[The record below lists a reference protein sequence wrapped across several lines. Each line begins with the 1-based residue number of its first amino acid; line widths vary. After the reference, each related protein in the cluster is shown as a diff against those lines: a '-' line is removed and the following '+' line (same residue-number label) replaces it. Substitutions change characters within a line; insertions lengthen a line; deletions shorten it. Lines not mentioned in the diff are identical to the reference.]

1 MHERSFPTLPQ
12 SVQQGI
18 VAALLAIAMTVLAAG
33 CDTSIDPIRGSDR
46 LYSIYGILD
55 AAADTQFVRV
65 EALRD
70 GVPIGAPDTLDVRVT
85 LQHVDTGR
93 EISLQDSLATVGP
106 GIPTQLF
113 WTDAS
118 LTPGATYRL
127 DATRSDGATSTATIT
142 LPRRPPILHFEE
154 RPLLPCQD
162 ARNAGR
168 ADFRVDAAH
177 ADRLAGV
184 YVLYPLLDELIR
196 RTNFRTV
203 TLERDTFRI
212 TVNHVDDLEAI
223 GANLLP
229 EDLGCPPPDA
239 FSADSVF
246 VAVATAGPDWPD
258 GIDSLSLDA
267 LARPDVAQN
276 VERGVGFVGGIF
288 TDTLGVPIE
297 FAD

>member
-1 MHERSFPTLPQ
+1 MHKRSFPTLPQ
-12 SVQQGI
+12 SVRQGI
-18 VAALLAIAMTVLAAG
+18 GAALLAVALAVLAAG
-33 CDTSIDPIRGSDR
+33 CDTSVDPIRGSDR
-46 LYSIYGILD
+46 VYSIYGILD

-70 GVPIGAPDTLDVRVT
+70 GTPIGAPDTLDARVT
-85 LQHVDTGR
+85 LREMNTDR
-93 EISLQDSLATVGP
+93 EISLRDSFATVGP
-106 GIPTQLF
+106 GIPTYLF
-113 WTDAS
+113 WTAAS
-118 LTPGATYRL
+118 LSPGATYRL
-127 DATRSDGATSTATIT
+127 TVERSSGGTSSATTT
-142 LPRRPPILHFEE
+142 LPSRAPDLRLDEQ
-154 RPLLPCQD
+154 PLLPCQD

-168 ADFRVDAAH
+168 AEFTVAASG
-177 ADRLAGV
+177 ADRLAGA
-184 YVLYPLLDELIR
+184 YALYPLLDDLIR
-196 RTNFRTV
+196 RANFRAV
-203 TLERDTFRI
+203 ELEQDTFRI
-212 TVNHVDDLEAI
+212 TVDHVDDLEAI

-276 VERGVGFVGGIF
+276 VENGAGFVGGIY